1 MIKNSLVLAVI
12 GCSLVMTSQAQ
23 AMAHKKK
30 AAAPTENTVDA
41 SASQDA
47 LIQSYGAA
55 ASLVVQA
62 QEQFLLAYGM
72 KDEAAA
78 LSETAKVLGSGSSL
92 DKEEVK
98 TVSKQSKSADKAI
111 AEKIESGEELNAE
124 GKEHYVKGLG
134 LYAQGLLATKG
145 MTNEASAFND
155 SAMAQINSA
164 SMMEKASVTSK
175 LSVGTYVAKELPG
188 FISNLTNGLTK
199 AVSYAKSADIP
210 VPDEAASLL

>member
-41 SASQDA
+41 SVSQDA
-47 LIQSYGAA
+47 LIQSYSAA
-55 ASLVVQA
+55 ASLIAQA
-62 QEQFLLAYGM
+62 QEEFLLAYGM

-92 DKEEVK
+92 NKKEIK

-111 AEKIESGEELNAE
+111 AEKIDSGEELNAE
-124 GKEHYVKGLG
+124 GKEHYVKALG
-134 LYAQGLLATKG
+134 FYAQGLLATQG
-145 MTNEASAFND
+145 MTNAAMAFPASAL
-155 SAMAQINSA
+155 AQIADAPMMAKA
-164 SMMEKASVTSK
+164 SMKSK

-188 FISNLTNGLTK
+188 YISSLTKGFTK
-199 AVSYAKSADIP
+199 AVSYAKSAGIP